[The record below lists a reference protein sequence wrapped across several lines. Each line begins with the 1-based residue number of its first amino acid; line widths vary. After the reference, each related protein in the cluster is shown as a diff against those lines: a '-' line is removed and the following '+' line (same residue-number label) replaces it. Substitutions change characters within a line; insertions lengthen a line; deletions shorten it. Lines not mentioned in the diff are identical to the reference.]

1 MVASGFSTLLIGLEF
16 GFHIAASTCVCCQLE
31 RSIRVRNFY
40 IVPAG
45 ECLKSVFSFG
55 RREWKTSCVGLL
67 VLATY
72 TNIFTTIRLT
82 KHCSF
87 YLVHSLFLAGG
98 DAAARQ
104 QVLPPAPNTNAK
116 SDASAATKSM
126 PPPPSSGHGGAA
138 LPSTLSTAG
147 IINSATS
154 PRHTAIAPLPNN
166 SAASE
171 SSGLSDAG
179 YSSATSGGVVMA
191 DKKFHKRAANRR
203 SAQLSRK
210 RKKQFIEELKDEND
224 ELRRKEQILR
234 SIPDLIVVFDSTGK
248 LWFVSQSVSRFM
260 NMTAKELEGTSFWD
274 RLCEDSVRL
283 LKAAFMDSLA
293 ARNDDSDSAPLG
305 CGIWELR
312 LVDKDGSHKIVTL
325 NGVVHFSGDRPECV
339 CSIRP
344 RDDPSML
351 PKRKQRKTADAA
363 AATTDGKTEA
373 AATVSTSNGS
383 GNGSDGTDTTTT
395 STDPSSSGSGV
406 RFQPLVRAM
415 PQQSV
420 INNSSAPSARIK
432 KMKAVAVNGKRR
444 EAARISDGD
453 SGSTDDTDSGSSDGL
468 GEETTA

>member
-1 MVASGFSTLLIGLEF
+1 MKDSHTLFCIL
-16 GFHIAASTCVCCQLE
+16 CVSFQL
-31 RSIRVRNFY
+31 
-40 IVPAG
+40 
-45 ECLKSVFSFG
+45 CH
-55 RREWKTSCVGLL
+55 
-67 VLATY
+67 
-72 TNIFTTIRLT
+72 RLT
-82 KHCSF
+82 
-87 YLVHSLFLAGG
+87 GG
-98 DAAARQ
+98 DAAAAK
-104 QVLPPAPNTNAK
+104 QVLPPAPSANAK
-116 SDASAATKSM
+116 SDASANKSM
-126 PPPPSSGHGGAA
+126 PPPPSGQAGAA

-147 IINSATS
+147 IIKSATS
-154 PRHTAIAPLPNN
+154 TRHTAIAPLPN
-166 SAASE
+166 SAATNEGSVLSDGGTSY
-171 SSGLSDAG
+171 SSG
-179 YSSATSGGVVMA
+179 TSGGIVME
-191 DKKFHKRAANRR
+191 DKKFQKRAANRR

-234 SIPDLIVVFDSTGK
+234 SIPDLIVVFDSAGK
-248 LWFVSQSVSRFM
+248 LWFVSQSVSRFL

-312 LVDKDGSHKIVTL
+312 LVDVDGSHKIVTL

-351 PKRKQRKTADAA
+351 PKRKQRKSAETDQ
-363 AATTDGKTEA
+363 AATASKAGEA
-373 AATVSTSNGS
+373 EAVTVSTSNG
-383 GNGSDGTDTTTT
+383 NGSDGTTTTAT
-395 STDPSSSGSGV
+395 STDASSSGV

-420 INNSSAPSARIK
+420 INNASAPSARMNKI
-432 KMKAVAVNGKRR
+432 KAVAVNGKRR
-444 EAARISDGD
+444 GEAARISDGD
-453 SGSTDDTDSGSSDGL
+453 SGSTDDTDSGSSDEL

>member
-1 MVASGFSTLLIGLEF
+1 MEKRLVSVA
-16 GFHIAASTCVCCQLE
+16 
-31 RSIRVRNFY
+31 RNFNNQTSKQLDSPTVL
-40 IVPAG
+40 I
-45 ECLKSVFSFG
+45 LFFS
-55 RREWKTSCVGLL
+55 SQP
-67 VLATY
+67 
-72 TNIFTTIRLT
+72 
-82 KHCSF
+82 
-87 YLVHSLFLAGG
+87 LFAGG

-104 QVLPPAPNTNAK
+104 QVLPPAPTTNAK
-116 SDASAATKSM
+116 SDASAAAKSM
-126 PPPPSSGHGGAA
+126 PPPPSGQGGTA

-154 PRHTAIAPLPNN
+154 PRHTAIAPLPNS

-171 SSGLSDAG
+171 GSVLSDGGTG
-179 YSSATSGGVVMA
+179 YSSGNTSGGVVME
-191 DKKFHKRAANRR
+191 DKKYQKRAANRR

-312 LVDKDGSHKIVTL
+312 LVDKDGSHKVVTL

-344 RDDPSML
+344 HDDPSML

-363 AATTDGKTEA
+363 AATTAGKTGGRA
-373 AATVSTSNGS
+373 AVSVSTGNGS
-383 GNGSDGTDTTTT
+383 GNGSDGTDTTAT
-395 STDPSSSGSGV
+395 STDASSNGNGV

-420 INNSSAPSARIK
+420 INNSSAPSAR

-453 SGSTDDTDSGSSDGL
+453 SGSTDDTDSGSSDEL